1 TLGGEKYSVQKPIIQ
16 YVQEPSA
23 EYLTQNGA
31 KVFLNL
37 GWQYVTP
44 DEALRL
50 RGGETGMVFREIFV
64 SQLQKLNPKF
74 ADHLMAE
81 DIIKKIETVPANIEG
96 NFTVWEYLKGLKTV
110 FVPSEKQERNITLLN
125 TQDIDRNTFHVT
137 DEFSFTNGI
146 KTIRQDIVFLING
159 IPLLFI
165 ETKAA
170 TKIEGMSEAL
180 EQVKRYH
187 RDCPEL
193 LAILQVY
200 AITHISKYYYS
211 GTWNTSEKLLF
222 NWKKEAGGNFEQ
234 IVKTFFDRERILKLI
249 TDFIFFARQDDE
261 LKKVVLRPHQMNAI
275 NKIVERAQD
284 PAKHRGL
291 VWHTQGSGKTY
302 TMIVAAQK
310 IIQNSLFEN
319 PTIIILVDRNEL
331 ESQLFANIKALGIG
345 NVEVK
350 VEVTESKKHLREL
363 LSEDRRGIIVTMIHK
378 FERIPANINTRKN
391 IFVLVDEAH
400 RTTGGKLGNYLMG
413 ALPNA
418 TYIGFTGTPIDK
430 TQCGKG
436 TFVTFGMDDPPQGY
450 LDKYSIAQSIEDG
463 TTVPLYYTLASNELR
478 VEKGVLEKEFL
489 DLADAEGINDIE
501 ALNIVLEKAV
511 TLRNMLK
518 NRERVERVGSY
529 IANHFKQYI
538 EPMGYKAFVV
548 GVDREACALY
558 KEELDKHLPPEYSK
572 VVYSSSSN
580 DSPELAK
587 YKLSQ
592 TDEQRIRK
600 AFRKS
605 NELPKILIVTEKLL
619 TGFDAPILYCM
630 YLDKPMRDHVL
641 LQAIARVNRPYED
654 NEGRKK
660 SSGFVLDFVGIFD
673 NLEKALAFDSQD
685 IEGVIRDIEVLKEQ
699 FKNEM
704 QIAKEQY
711 LPLIAGK
718 HQDKA
723 VEAVLE
729 HFMDENERQEFYR
742 YFKQLSQ
749 LYEIISPDDFL
760 RPYLDDYET
769 LSRMYKIVCESF
781 DRGILVDRDFTRKT
795 ALLVQQHTTGSA
807 IESTLD
813 ICEINEETLNR
824 IEESKASD
832 TEKVFNLIR
841 SIEKTTE
848 QLGNASPYL
857 VSIAEKAE
865 YLVKLFENRQLST
878 KETLEKLMEIIREIN
893 VAQKE
898 QAEKAMSTEIFSV
911 YWMFKEQG
919 ISNAEMLANG
929 LQTVFAKYPY
939 WHKSERYEREIRNGL
954 YKALTQSGIDDTKRI
969 SKIVRNIIDILK
981 QSRHNDDPGN
991 I

>member
-1 TLGGEKYSVQKPIIQ
+1 MSTLGGEKYSVQKPIIQ

-23 EYLTQNGA
+23 EYAAQNGA
-31 KVFLNL
+31 RVFLRL
-37 GWQYVTP
+37 SWDYVHP

-64 SQLQKLNPKF
+64 SQLQKLNSDF

-81 DIIKKIETVPANIEG
+81 DIIKKIETVPAIIEG

-110 FVPSEKQERNITLLN
+110 FVPSEKRERNITLLDTRN
-125 TQDIDRNTFHVT
+125 IDRNTFHVT
-137 DEFSFTNGI
+137 DEFRFANGTR
-146 KTIRQDIVFLING
+146 TIRQDIVFLING
-159 IPLLFI
+159 IPLVFI
-165 ETKAA
+165 ETKSA
-170 TKIEGMSEAL
+170 TKVEGMSEAL

-193 LAILQVY
+193 LAVLQAY

-222 NWKKEAGGNFEQ
+222 NWKEEAGGNFEQ
-234 IVKTFFDRERILKLI
+234 LVKTFFDRERILKLI
-249 TDFIFFARQDDE
+249 ADFILFTRQDDE
-261 LKKVVLRPHQMNAI
+261 LKKVVLRPHQMHAI
-275 NKIVERAQD
+275 QKIVERAQD
-284 PAKHRGL
+284 PQKHRGL

-310 IIQNSLFEN
+310 IIENPLLEN
-319 PTIIILVDRNEL
+319 PTVIMLVDRNEL
-331 ESQLFANIKALGIG
+331 ESQLFANICAVGIG
-345 NVEVK
+345 NVEV
-350 VEVTESKKHLREL
+350 TESKEHLREL
-363 LSEDRRGIIVTMIHK
+363 LLRDRRGLIVTMIHK
-378 FERIPANINTRKN
+378 FEGIPANVNMRKN

-430 TQCGKG
+430 TQYGKG
-436 TFVTFGMDDPPQGY
+436 TFVTFGQDDPPHGY
-450 LDKYSIAQSIEDG
+450 FDKYSIAESIEDG
-463 TTVPLYYTLASNELR
+463 TTVPLYYTLAPNDLR
-478 VEKGVLEKEFL
+478 VQKEVLEKEFL
-489 DLADAEGINDIE
+489 DLAETQGMSDIE
-501 ALNIVLEKAV
+501 TLNKVLEKAV

-518 NRERVERVGSY
+518 NNERVEKVAAY
-529 IANHFKQYI
+529 IADHYKNYI

-558 KEELDKHLPPEYSK
+558 KKELDKHLPPEYAQ
-572 VVYSSSSN
+572 VVYSAAFN
-580 DSPELAK
+580 DPPELAQ
-587 YKLSQ
+587 YQLSE
-592 TDEQRIRK
+592 TEEKRIRT

-685 IEGVIRDIEVLKEQ
+685 IEGVVRDISVLKEQ

-704 QIAKEQY
+704 QTASTHY
-711 LPLIAGK
+711 LTLIEGK
-718 HQDKA
+718 RQDKA

-729 HFMDENERQEFYR
+729 YFRDEQARQKFYQ

-749 LYEIISPDDFL
+749 KYDIISPDEFL
-760 RPYLDDYET
+760 RPYLQGYET
-769 LSRMYKIVCESF
+769 ISRMYKIVRENY
-781 DRGILVDRDFTRKT
+781 DRGILIDRDFTKKT
-795 ALLVQQHTTGSA
+795 AFLVQQYTTGSA
-807 IESTLD
+807 IGPTLEV
-813 ICEINEETLNR
+813 CEINEETLKR

-832 TEKVFNLIR
+832 TEKVFNLIK
-841 SIEKTTE
+841 SIEKTAE
-848 QLGNASPYL
+848 ELGSTAPYL
-857 VSIAEKAE
+857 ISIAEKAE
-865 YLVKLFENRQLST
+865 LLVKLFEDRQQNT
-878 KETLEKLMEIIREIN
+878 KETLEKLKEIIKEIN
-893 VAQKE
+893 DAQKE
-898 QAEKAMSTEIFSV
+898 RAEKAMSSEIFTV
-911 YWMFKEQG
+911 YWMLKEEG
-919 ISNAEMLANG
+919 LPNAEALANS
-929 LQTVFAKYPY
+929 LQEVFANYPH
-939 WHKSERYEREIRNGL
+939 WQKSERYEREIRKGL
-954 YKALTQSGIDDTKRI
+954 YKTIIQAGIKDSKRVSAI
-969 SKIVRNIIDILK
+969 AQNIIKILK
-981 QSRHNDDPGN
+981 TEQAA
-991 I
+991 